1 METIEMSRTEVI
13 VYRGIWYIMTLL
25 SLFGLSIPLNLLWPP
40 GGKSPALSR
49 FLTDGAVSATR
60 FYAVAVHRLLPHFS
74 TSSHNPN
81 NS

>member
-60 FYAVAVHRLLPHFS
+60 FYAVAVRL
-74 TSSHNPN
+74 TSCFYHLFETSLAIN
-81 NS
+81 